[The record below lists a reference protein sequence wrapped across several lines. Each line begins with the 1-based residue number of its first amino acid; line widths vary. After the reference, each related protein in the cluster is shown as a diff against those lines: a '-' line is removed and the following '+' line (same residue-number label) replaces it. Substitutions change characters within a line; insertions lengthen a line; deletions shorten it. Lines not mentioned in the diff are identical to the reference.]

1 MPIENERRR
10 AQRVAQ
16 EKGQILILA
25 LDSCLLLFELLC
37 FSLSCYACVCARVAR
52 ENQALVR
59 NDWYAILR
67 QVKLFVVVVMVV
79 MPATS
84 LS

>member
-16 EKGQILILA
+16 EKGQI
-25 LDSCLLLFELLC
+25 
-37 FSLSCYACVCARVAR
+37 
-52 ENQALVR
+52 R